1 MAQADISRHDDA
13 PRAEE
18 GHAGT
23 GHAIDTLKVCITAE
37 EAYPALERAF
47 LEATDTVTCSFRIFD
62 LRTKLHSPEA
72 RKIGESWF
80 DLFVHCLDRG
90 VRIRLIIT
98 DFDPV
103 AAPDLH
109 RKTCRTRRQVCAVR
123 ELAQPGCDL
132 TFTASLH
139 DAKVGPLPCLFFRPL
154 INRKLREIRDSWAK
168 LPSDSRAPFLAEMPR
183 LAGIAEPCAETDTL
197 KTYPSRVTL
206 FPATHHQK
214 MAVFDDRLL
223 SVGGLDVND
232 RRYDTKRHDRPAAR
246 TWHDVQ
252 VFCTGP
258 VVAAARAHLDSFLDV
273 TAGRAA
279 PPEINPAFLRTLSR
293 PRSRNFARVSPMN
306 VCDELRQTHLS
317 EIDRSERLIYLE
329 TQFLRHVP
337 LARALARRAR
347 DCPGLKLILI
357 LPAAPE
363 DVAFDPHYGLDARY
377 GEHLQLRCLTMIT
390 RAFGPDRLIV
400 SSPVQPRRRE
410 SDGRDTLHD
419 APLIYVHSKVSIFD
433 NRAAVL
439 SSANLNGRSLCWDT
453 EAGVHITRPEQI
465 DQLRRR
471 CMGHWLPDALEG
483 RKSYLAPDTA
493 FDLWQRLIND
503 NSTLP
508 PHARSGFLVRYD
520 SDAAREAAQPLP
532 GFSEEI
538 V

>member
-1 MAQADISRHDDA
+1 MTELDTSRHGHA
-13 PRAEE
+13 PRTEKDRE
-18 GHAGT
+18 GN
-23 GHAIDTLKVCITAE
+23 GHAIETLKVCITAE

-47 LEATDTVTCSFRIFD
+47 LDAEDHITCSFRIFD
-62 LRTKLHSPEA
+62 LRTHLHSDEA
-72 RKIGESWF
+72 RRIGETWF
-80 DLFVHCLDRG
+80 DLFAHCLDRG
-90 VRIRLIIT
+90 VSIRLVIT

-103 AAPDLH
+103 AAPELH

-123 ELAQPGCDL
+123 ELAQPGCQL
-132 TFTASLH
+132 EFIASLH
-139 DAKVGPLPCLFFRPL
+139 DAKVGPLPCFFFRPL
-154 INRKLREIRDSWAK
+154 VNRKLRELRESWAA
-168 LPSDSRAPFLAEMPR
+168 LAEGDRLPFLAELPR
-183 LAGIAEPCAETDTL
+183 LEGIVEPCNETGTL
-197 KTYPSRVTL
+197 KTYPGRVTL

-214 MAVFDDRLL
+214 VAVFDDRLL
-223 SVGGLDVND
+223 SIGGLDVND
-232 RRYDTKRHDRPAAR
+232 RRYDTKRHDRPSAR

-258 VVAAARAHLDSFLDV
+258 VVAAARAHLDSFLDG
-273 TAGRAA
+273 TAGKAR
-279 PPEINPAFLRTLSR
+279 PPEVNPALLRTLSR
-293 PRSRNFARVSPMN
+293 PRLRNFARVAPIT
-306 VCDELRQTHLS
+306 VCDELRQQHFNNAEQAET
-317 EIDRSERLIYLE
+317 LIYLE
-329 TQFLRHVP
+329 TQFLRHIP

-347 DCPGLKLILI
+347 ACPSLKLILI

-377 GEHLQLRCLTMIT
+377 GEHLQLRCLTMLH
-390 RAFGPDRLIV
+390 RAFGPDRFLV
-400 SSPVQPRRRE
+400 TSPVQPRYRK

-433 NRAAVL
+433 DKSAIL

-453 EAGVHITRPEQI
+453 EAGVHITRPEQVET
-465 DQLRRR
+465 LRQR
-471 CMGHWLPDALEG
+471 CMGHWLPKHLEKRDA
-483 RKSYLAPDTA
+483 YLAPETA
-493 FDLWQRLIND
+493 FDHWRRLIDD